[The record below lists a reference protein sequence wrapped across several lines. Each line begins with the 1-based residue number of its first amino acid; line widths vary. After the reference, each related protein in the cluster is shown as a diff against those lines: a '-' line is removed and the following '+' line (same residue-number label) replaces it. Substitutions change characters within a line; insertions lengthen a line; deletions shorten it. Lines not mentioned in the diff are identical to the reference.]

1 MPLLRCVEQGLC
13 DGCAWLETKLQRQR
27 DGEQWAVDMLL
38 MDDVDELLHDSRML
52 GDNTL
57 VIFTSDNGPHEEG
70 GADPTFFNREGKLRG
85 LKRQCYEGGI
95 RIPFIARWKDHIAAR
110 QVSALPFAFYDLMPT
125 FSELAGVKNCAQ
137 RYRNRRLKTDYF
149 DGLSIVP
156 TLLGHD
162 AEQQRHPHLY
172 WEFAEINQIA
182 VRRGDWKLVVIKG
195 VLHLYNLKTDL
206 HEDHDLAAE
215 HPAIVQQL
223 VDIIHQEHV
232 DSPLFPITLSLK
244 FRL

>member
-1 MPLLRCVEQGLC
+1 MKNYFSLASPHTFYVIGDKGNAFWGDRKINCNKKHSEDSHITTDDYPKMPLLRRVEQGLC

-38 MDDVDELLHDSRML
+38 MDDVDKLLHDSGML
-52 GDNTL
+52 DDNTL

-70 GADPTFFNREGKLRG
+70 GADPTFFNRDGKLRG

-95 RIPFIARWKDHIAAR
+95 RIPFIARWKDH
-110 QVSALPFAFYDLMPT
+110 MPT

-137 RYRNRRLKTDYF
+137 RYRNCRLKTDYF

-162 AEQQRHPHLY
+162 AEQQPKR
-172 WEFAEINQIA
+172 
-182 VRRGDWKLVVIKG
+182 VI
-195 VLHLYNLKTDL
+195 
-206 HEDHDLAAE
+206 
-215 HPAIVQQL
+215 
-223 VDIIHQEHV
+223 
-232 DSPLFPITLSLK
+232 
-244 FRL
+244 